1 MEKNYSDFRE
11 ISIYDT
17 GLIRKSS
24 YVAGVFKKNNIETL
38 EELFQLDDNLGI
50 NYGANTVSATYGT
63 YKHVRSQ
70 IHGIIKLIRHKYLNE
85 DLFVDTLYDNIYN
98 LESEYFKDT
107 YIPSDPST
115 YPPRFSKF
123 LNSNPDGEK
132 INIDFKDLGF
142 SDNEIE
148 IFCRYTYKINGN
160 NFEFG
165 SMFLDVANGILENME
180 EYNRR
185 MFANKA
191 EQSIFIEKIRL
202 VSDYIK
208 KDNKL
213 ADSTDIS
220 SKELIEEEKRLIAE
234 LSELNDRS
242 SKILSRIN
250 EIQDTLKSDKG
261 IRR

>member
-1 MEKNYSDFRE
+1 M
-11 ISIYDT
+11 
-17 GLIRKSS
+17 
-24 YVAGVFKKNNIETL
+24 
-38 EELFQLDDNLGI
+38 LD
-50 NYGANTVSATYGT
+50 
-63 YKHVRSQ
+63 R
-70 IHGIIKLIRHKYLNE
+70 KLIRYKYLNE
-85 DLFVDTLYDNIYN
+85 DLFVDTLYDNNYN
-98 LESEYFKDT
+98 LESYYFKDT
-107 YIPSDPST
+107 YIPADPST
-115 YPPRFSKF
+115 YPPRFSGF
-123 LNSNPDGEK
+123 LNRNSDGER

-148 IFCRYTYKINGN
+148 IICRYAYKLNGN

-165 SMFLDVANGILENME
+165 SMFLDVANGIIENMD
-180 EYNRR
+180 EYNQR

-208 KDNKL
+208 KDKKL

-242 SKILSRIN
+242 SKILNRIN

>member
-1 MEKNYSDFRE
+1 MEKNYSEFSK

-38 EELFQLDDNLGI
+38 EDLFRLDDDLSI

-70 IHGIIKLIRHKYLNE
+70 IHGIIKLIRNKYLNE
-85 DLFVDTLYDNIYN
+85 DLFVDTLYDNNYN

-107 YIPSDPST
+107 YIPANPST
-115 YPPRFSKF
+115 YPPRFSEF
-123 LNSNPDGEK
+123 LNRHPDGEK
-132 INIDFKDLGF
+132 LNVDFKDLGF

-148 IFCRYTYKINGN
+148 IICRYAYILNGN
-160 NFEFG
+160 NFYFG
-165 SMFLDVANGILENME
+165 SMFLDVANGILENMD
-180 EYNRR
+180 EYNQR

-191 EQSIFIEKIRL
+191 EQSIFIEKLRL
-202 VSDYIK
+202 VSNYIK

-213 ADSTDIS
+213 ADNTDIS
-220 SKELIEEEKRLIAE
+220 SKELIEEEKRLITE
-234 LSELNDRS
+234 LNKLNDRS

-250 EIQDTLKSDKG
+250 EIQDTLKSGKCM
-261 IRR
+261 R

>member
-1 MEKNYSDFRE
+1 MEKNYSDFSK

-24 YVAGVFKKNNIETL
+24 YVAGVLKKNNIETL
-38 EELFQLDDNLGI
+38 EDLFRLDDDLSI

-70 IHGIIKLIRHKYLNE
+70 IHGIIKLIRNKYLNE
-85 DLFVDTLYDNIYN
+85 DLFVDTLYDNNYN

-107 YIPSDPST
+107 YIPANPST
-115 YPPRFSKF
+115 YPPRFGEF
-123 LNSNPDGEK
+123 LNIHPDGEK
-132 INIDFKDLGF
+132 LNVDFKDLGF

-148 IFCRYTYKINGN
+148 IICRYAYKLNGN
-160 NFEFG
+160 NFYFG
-165 SMFLDVANGILENME
+165 SMFLDVANGILENMG
-180 EYNRR
+180 EYNQR

-191 EQSIFIEKIRL
+191 EQSIFIEKLRL
-202 VSDYIK
+202 VSNYIK

-213 ADSTDIS
+213 ADNTDIS
-220 SKELIEEEKRLIAE
+220 SKELIEEEKRLITE
-234 LSELNDRS
+234 LNELNDRS

-250 EIQDTLKSDKG
+250 EIQDTLKSGKCM
-261 IRR
+261 R

>member
-1 MEKNYSDFRE
+1 MEKNYSEFSK

-38 EELFQLDDNLGI
+38 DDLFRLDDDLSI

-70 IHGIIKLIRHKYLNE
+70 IHGIIKLIRNKYLNE
-85 DLFVDTLYDNIYN
+85 DLFVDTLYDNNYN

-107 YIPSDPST
+107 YIPANPST
-115 YPPRFSKF
+115 YPPRFSEF
-123 LNSNPDGEK
+123 LNRHPDGEK
-132 INIDFKDLGF
+132 LNVDFKDLGF

-148 IFCRYTYKINGN
+148 IICRYAYKLNGN
-160 NFEFG
+160 NFYFG
-165 SMFLDVANGILENME
+165 SMFLDVANGILENMD
-180 EYNRR
+180 EYNQR

-191 EQSIFIEKIRL
+191 EQSIFIEKLRL
-202 VSDYIK
+202 VSNYIK

-213 ADSTDIS
+213 ADNTDIS
-220 SKELIEEEKRLIAE
+220 SKELIEEEKRLITE
-234 LSELNDRS
+234 LNKLNDRS

-250 EIQDTLKSDKG
+250 EIQDTLKSGKCM
-261 IRR
+261 R